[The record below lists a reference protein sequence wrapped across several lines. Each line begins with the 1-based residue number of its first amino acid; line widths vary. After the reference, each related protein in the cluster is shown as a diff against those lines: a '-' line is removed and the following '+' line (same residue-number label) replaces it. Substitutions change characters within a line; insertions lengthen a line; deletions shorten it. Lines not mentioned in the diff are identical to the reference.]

1 MRETPRRGRNES
13 AAETPRKRGLIWS
26 LSAFSIVALLGAIG
40 GLIFAAKK
48 CESPEFRAAVTA
60 QLSEQLEADVYI
72 APLNSH
78 SLVFLNTSDV
88 WVASKTGKWAVHL
101 QALALELDLRS
112 LLSPRWKLRSSQVRN
127 LRVWLGNAPE
137 QAREQA
143 SGSYFE
149 PAVLQNV
156 EETRTIPFTVS
167 VPSIRAANLMI
178 EGPSYGTRAPSF
190 SVDTKAK
197 GRFEDGVLH
206 WEIQNG
212 DLQLGGGEP
221 WDLDELVGAVSK
233 MGWKLKG
240 GKVSRS
246 DGSEIQIR
254 PVATEGASHELT
266 AEVEARGIKL
276 GLQSGVKTTT
286 NPVKQVAIDAKGKFV
301 ARFPELHR
309 FRFLGGFQLTGLEM
323 SDWRMFQLIS
333 SQTGD
338 SRLANLQSDWANGEI
353 EWTPG
358 LVRLNQIVFEESD
371 LVRMQGR
378 VSIVGSELAGVVDL
392 ALPAPV
398 VGRFPGGKPGGFSY
412 PAAGWSWAQIRLTG
426 TLDDWREDLT
436 QRLLAEIDPNVAVES
451 ALTPVHADAAKWDAA
466 ELTDSHA
473 LRLEEVFQ
481 KLLDR

>member
-1 MRETPRRGRNES
+1 MRETPLRGREIS
-13 AAETPRKRGLIWS
+13 AGEKPRKTGLIWTGVV
-26 LSAFSIVALLGAIG
+26 LFLLLLVTCTGA
-40 GLIFAAKK
+40 LIFSARK
-48 CESPEFRAAVTA
+48 CESPEFRAAITR

-72 APLNSH
+72 SPLNSH

-88 WVASKTGKWAVHL
+88 WIASKAGKWAVHL
-101 QALALELDLRS
+101 ENLALELDLRS
-112 LLSPRWKLRSSQVRN
+112 LLSPTWKLRSSQVRN
-127 LRVWLGNAPE
+127 LNVWLGNAPR
-137 QAREQA
+137 QAREEA
-143 SGSYFE
+143 AASYFS
-149 PAVLQNV
+149 PDVLQNIAESRV
-156 EETRTIPFTVS
+156 IPFTIS
-167 VPSIRAANLMI
+167 IPSIRAANLMV
-178 EGPSYGTRAPSF
+178 EGPSYGNRAPSF

-197 GRFEDGVLH
+197 GSFSDGVLN

-212 DLQLGGGEP
+212 ELKLGGGEP
-221 WDLDELVGAVSK
+221 WHLDELVGAVSEV
-233 MGWKLKG
+233 GWKLEN
-240 GKVSRS
+240 GKVSRK
-246 DGSEIQIR
+246 DGSEILIR
-254 PVATEGASHELT
+254 PVATDGASHELT

-276 GLQSGVKTTT
+276 GLQSGIKTTT

-323 SDWRMFQLIS
+323 SDWRMFKLIS

-338 SRLANLQSDWANGEI
+338 GRLANLESDWANGEI

-358 LVRLNQIVFEESD
+358 LVRLNQIVFEETE

-436 QRLLAEIDPNVAVES
+436 QRLLEEIDPNVAVETT
-451 ALTPVHADAAKWDAA
+451 LTPVNADAAKWDAT
-466 ELTDSHA
+466 ELSESQAD
-473 LRLEEVFQ
+473 LLEKIFH
-481 KLLDR
+481 KLLDH